1 MIRLIRLSNNNFKNS
16 IFINLILLVII
27 VIIYIFTTYN
37 SLVKLKNQVK
47 DADATLNAYL
57 KKRWDLIPN
66 LVETVKGYAAH
77 EKNTLLEIIQ
87 MRKQTYSSMSEEE
100 KTQTNKQLSRNVNKL
115 LALAEAY
122 PELKANENFM
132 NLSNQLKSVEEDIV
146 NARKY
151 YNATVRIYNNKV
163 EMIPSNIVANI
174 FGFKLK
180 NMFEMNEE
188 EKENVKVSF

>member
-1 MIRLIRLSNNNFKNS
+1 MVKYLV
-16 IFINLILLVII
+16 ILLVII

-100 KTQTNKQLSRNVNKL
+100 KTQTNKQLLRNVKKL

-151 YNATVRIYNNKV
+151 YNATVCIYNNKV
-163 EMIPSNIVANI
+163 EMVPSNIVANI

-188 EKENVKVSF
+188 EKENMKVSF